1 LLKKLIGIRAYSAI
15 ANIFANLKTKTNYS
29 QLQYPLFFGKNKKLN
44 SVLLID
50 SFYFMDEFEILQLRL
65 EILSQTVDKFVI
77 LEAKHTFTG
86 LEKRAHLSENLHLFE
101 KYQTKM
107 HVVVLDAPYFSRSDL
122 YSVFF
127 DKTTSGELRQVCSRT
142 LTSQN
147 VPLGDSHWVRE
158 FFNKEYLLQ
167 ALQGIP
173 LNSRI
178 VVSDVDEIWNP
189 KKPPTSLPQNGI
201 FVYKQRPFVY
211 LMNNLSDESWRNW
224 TGSVTATLGSFIRYG
239 VNNSRTHHRLPRRVI
254 RTGGWHFSFQGGP
267 LLIKTKLDS
276 YGHQELNTPT
286 NRELISKIQ
295 SEFQDIRGIKANFKK
310 NERLLPPEVLA
321 MKFRLPGWFL

>member
-1 LLKKLIGIRAYSAI
+1 
-15 ANIFANLKTKTNYS
+15 
-29 QLQYPLFFGKNKKLN
+29 
-44 SVLLID
+44 
-50 SFYFMDEFEILQLRL
+50 MDEFEILQLRL
-65 EILSQTVDKFVI
+65 EMLSNIVDKFVI

-86 LEKRAHLSENLHLFE
+86 LEKPAHLSDNLYRFE
-101 KYQTKM
+101 KYLTKM

-122 YSVFF
+122 YLAFF
-127 DKTTSGELRQVCSRT
+127 DKKTSGKLRQVCSRT

-158 FFNKEYLLQ
+158 FFNKEYLLH

-173 LNSRI
+173 LDSRI

-267 LLIKTKLDS
+267 RLIESKLDS

-295 SEFQDIRGIKANFKK
+295 SEFQDIRGIRANFKK
-310 NERLLPPEVLA
+310 NERLLPPEALA
-321 MKFRLPGWFL
+321 MKSRLPDWFL